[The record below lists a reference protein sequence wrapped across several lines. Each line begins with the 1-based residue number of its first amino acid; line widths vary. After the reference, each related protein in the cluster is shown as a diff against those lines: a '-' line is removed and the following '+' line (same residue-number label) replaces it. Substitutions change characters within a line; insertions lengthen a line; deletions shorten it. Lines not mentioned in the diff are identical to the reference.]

1 MGKALKE
8 KVIRNTIS
16 CGASSTISI
25 LANFLLMPFM
35 ISRLGIIEYGLIGM
49 SAIFTVGGC
58 VSLLEMG
65 LQSSISKYV
74 AEYNAKNNH
83 IKIAKIICT
92 SLIMFLLLGLTLTIS
107 GILLSNFIVHNL
119 LEIPQEYHLSFRIAL
134 FIIFS
139 SYIFQFPNFVVVGFL
154 SGMQRFDILKGTQIV
169 VTILYTGGVVLLLWL
184 EHNYLSIII
193 FQTCM
198 LFLQF
203 NFYSWMILRHNKFL
217 RFKFSNFSIGS
228 MREVFNM
235 TKFLFINRLS
245 GLVFYNTPRIIIGIF
260 LGPIF
265 MTSYE
270 AVIKIS
276 GAIKVALGFINSA
289 IMPAASELY
298 ANKNTNILREL
309 FLKTCRYQL
318 VAVFPVVTG
327 FMFLAQSF
335 YRLWLGADFVKLAPL
350 LWIALVFNLTTPF
363 ITVGGAMMIGMNRK
377 LKSLTLLSIMNALL
391 NIIIILLLIQKYE
404 LRGVFIGLS
413 SSTLAML
420 PFYLKMFFKE
430 FNIKAEVFLKESVVV
445 AALVIFPLI
454 LISIINKIVVY
465 NNYFTLFSKGFMW
478 CLSYW
483 SMLYIFVLDDKDRD
497 IFKGLKRKL
506 CLVQK

>member
-1 MGKALKE
+1 
-8 KVIRNTIS
+8 
-16 CGASSTISI
+16 
-25 LANFLLMPFM
+25 
-35 ISRLGIIEYGLIGM
+35 
-49 SAIFTVGGC
+49 
-58 VSLLEMG
+58 LLEMG

-83 IKIAKIICT
+83 IKIAKIVCT
-92 SLIMFLLLGLTLTIS
+92 SVIMFLLIGLTLTIS
-107 GILLSNFIVHNL
+107 GILLSNFIVQNFL
-119 LEIPQEYHLSFRIAL
+119 KIPQEYYPSFRIAL

-139 SYIFQFPNFVVVGFL
+139 SYIFLFPNFVVVGFL

-169 VTILYTGGVVLLLWL
+169 VTLLYAGGVVLLLWL

-217 RFKFSNFSIGS
+217 RFKFSNLSISS
-228 MREVFNM
+228 MREIFNM

-245 GLVFYNTPRIIIGIF
+245 DLVFHNTPRIIIGIF
-260 LGPIF
+260 LGPIS

-276 GAIKVALGFINSA
+276 RMIKVALGFINSA

-298 ANKNTNILREL
+298 ANKNTNVLREL

-318 VAVFPVVTG
+318 VAVFPVVTAV
-327 FMFLAQSF
+327 MFLAQSF

-350 LWIALVFNLTTPF
+350 LRIALVFNLTTPF
-363 ITVGGAMMIGMNRK
+363 ITVGGAIMIGMNRN
-377 LKSLTLLSIMNALL
+377 LKSLTLLSITNTLL

-404 LRGVFIGLS
+404 LIGVFIGLS
-413 SSTLAML
+413 SSTLTML

-430 FNIKAEVFLKESVVV
+430 FNIKAEIFLKESVVI

-454 LISIINKIVVY
+454 LISVINKIVVY

-483 SMLYIFVLDDKDRD
+483 IMLYIFVLDDKDRD